1 MWWFG
6 MACASSL
13 CLSPFL
19 ALENDTLVAT
29 ACLSLERGGG
39 DFWESYE
46 ASDEDLILRARRDD
60 GGSAF
65 ESLLHR
71 YEHDL
76 FRYLR
81 RYLGNAE
88 MAEDVFQLTF
98 LQVHLKRES
107 FEDGRRFRPWL
118 YAIATNQAIDA
129 QRRNRRHRMVS
140 LDHPLGHDA
149 DSGSLRQLIAGDG
162 AAADDASED
171 REAAE
176 WVRAAVDALPAPQK
190 AVLLLVYH
198 QGLKYR
204 EAADAIG
211 LPVGTVKSRLHAAI
225 RSLTRSWQ
233 HRPTPAR

>member
-1 MWWFG
+1 M
-6 MACASSL
+6 
-13 CLSPFL
+13 
-19 ALENDTLVAT
+19 VAT
-29 ACLSLERGGG
+29 ACLPVDHCGG
-39 DFWESYE
+39 DIWGSDE
-46 ASDEDLILRARRDD
+46 ASDEDLILRTRRGD
-60 GGSAF
+60 GASAF

-81 RYLGNAE
+81 RNLGSAE
-88 MAEDVFQLTF
+88 LAEDVFQLTF

-140 LDHPLGHDA
+140 LDQPLGHDA
-149 DSGSLRQLIAGDG
+149 DAGSLRQLIAGDDV
-162 AAADDASED
+162 AAEASDD

-176 WVRAAVDALPAPQK
+176 WVREAVDALPSPQK

-198 QGLKYR
+198 EGLKYR
-204 EAADAIG
+204 EAADTLG

-233 HRPTPAR
+233 KRLTPAGN

>member
-1 MWWFG
+1 M
-6 MACASSL
+6 
-13 CLSPFL
+13 
-19 ALENDTLVAT
+19 VAT
-29 ACLSLERGGG
+29 ACLPLERCGGMIG
-39 DFWESYE
+39 GSGE
-46 ASDEDLILRARRDD
+46 ASDEDLILRARRGD
-60 GGSAF
+60 GASAF
-65 ESLLHR
+65 ESLVHR
-71 YEHDL
+71 YERDL
-76 FRYLR
+76 FAYLR

-98 LQVHLKRES
+98 LQVHLKREC

-140 LDHPLGHDA
+140 LDQPLGHHADA
-149 DSGSLRQLIAGDG
+149 GSLRQLIAGDDV
-162 AAADDASED
+162 AAEASDD

-176 WVRAAVDALPAPQK
+176 WVREAVDALPSPQK

-198 QGLKYR
+198 EGLKYR
-204 EAADAIG
+204 EAADTLG

-233 HRPTPAR
+233 KRLTPASN

>member
-1 MWWFG
+1 M
-6 MACASSL
+6 
-13 CLSPFL
+13 
-19 ALENDTLVAT
+19 VAT
-29 ACLSLERGGG
+29 ACLPVDRCGG
-39 DFWESYE
+39 DIWGSDEV
-46 ASDEDLILRARRDD
+46 SDEDLILRARRGD
-60 GGSAF
+60 GASAF

-140 LDHPLGHDA
+140 LDQPLGHDA

-162 AAADDASED
+162 ADAASED

-233 HRPTPAR
+233 NRPTPAR

>member
-1 MWWFG
+1 MPQP
-6 MACASSL
+6 L
-13 CLSPFL
+13 L
-19 ALENDTLVAT
+19 ALENDTMVAT
-29 ACLSLERGGG
+29 ACLPLERCGG
-39 DFWESYE
+39 DIWGSDE

-140 LDHPLGHDA
+140 LDHPLGRDA
-149 DSGSLRQLIAGDG
+149 DSSGLWQAIAGDET
-162 AAADDASED
+162 AADDASED

-233 HRPTPAR
+233 NRPTPAR

>member
-1 MWWFG
+1 M
-6 MACASSL
+6 
-13 CLSPFL
+13 
-19 ALENDTLVAT
+19 VAT
-29 ACLSLERGGG
+29 ACLPVDRCGGEIWG
-39 DFWESYE
+39 ADE
-46 ASDEDLILRARRDD
+46 ASDEDLILRARRGD
-60 GGSAF
+60 GASAF
-65 ESLLHR
+65 ESLVHR
-71 YEHDL
+71 YERDL
-76 FRYLR
+76 FSYLR
-81 RYLGNAE
+81 RYLGSVE

-98 LQVHLKRES
+98 LQVHLKREC

-140 LDHPLGHDA
+140 LDQPLGHDGDA
-149 DSGSLRQLIAGDG
+149 GTLRQLIAGDD
-162 AAADDASED
+162 AAADNASHD

-176 WVRAAVDALPAPQK
+176 WVREAVEALPTPQK

-204 EAADAIG
+204 EAADTLG

-233 HRPTPAR
+233 DRLTPAGAP

>member
-1 MWWFG
+1 M
-6 MACASSL
+6 
-13 CLSPFL
+13 
-19 ALENDTLVAT
+19 VAT
-29 ACLSLERGGG
+29 ACLPVKRRERDAWGG
-39 DFWESYE
+39 DE
-46 ASDEDLILRARRDD
+46 ATDEELILRARCGD
-60 GGSAF
+60 GASAF

-140 LDHPLGHDA
+140 LDHPLGNDA
-149 DSGSLRQLIAGDG
+149 DSDSLRQLIAGDG
-162 AAADDASED
+162 AAADGISED
-171 REAAE
+171 REAAD
-176 WVRAAVDALPAPQK
+176 WVRTAVEALPAPQK
-190 AVLLLVYH
+190 AALMLVYH

-204 EAADAIG
+204 EAAEVLG
-211 LPVGTVKSRLHAAI
+211 LPVGTVKSRLNGAI
-225 RSLTRSWQ
+225 RRLTQSWQ
-233 HRPTPAR
+233 RRQTPGDTTE

>member
-1 MWWFG
+1 M
-6 MACASSL
+6 
-13 CLSPFL
+13 
-19 ALENDTLVAT
+19 VAT
-29 ACLSLERGGG
+29 ACLPNDRRYGEIWG
-39 DFWESYE
+39 DNE
-46 ASDEDLILRARRDD
+46 ASDEELLLRTRCGD
-60 GGSAF
+60 GAGAF
-65 ESLLHR
+65 ESLVHR

-81 RYLGNAE
+81 RYLGNVE

-129 QRRNRRHRMVS
+129 QRRDRRHRMVS
-140 LDHPLGHDA
+140 LDQPLGHNA
-149 DSGSLRQLIAGDG
+149 DSGTLRHLIAGDG
-162 AAADDASED
+162 AAADDTSED

-176 WVRAAVDALPAPQK
+176 WVRAAVDALPVPQK
-190 AVLLLVYH
+190 TVLMLVYH

-204 EAADAIG
+204 QAADALG

-225 RSLTRSWQ
+225 RRLTQSLALRQMPVGTSE
-233 HRPTPAR
+233 

>member
-1 MWWFG
+1 M
-6 MACASSL
+6 
-13 CLSPFL
+13 
-19 ALENDTLVAT
+19 VAT
-29 ACLSLERGGG
+29 ACLPVDHCGG
-39 DFWESYE
+39 DIWGSDE
-46 ASDEDLILRARRDD
+46 ASDEDLILRTRRGD
-60 GGSAF
+60 GASAF

-81 RYLGNAE
+81 RYLGSAE
-88 MAEDVFQLTF
+88 LAEDVFQLTF

-140 LDHPLGHDA
+140 LDQPLGHDA
-149 DSGSLRQLIAGDG
+149 DAGSLRQLIAGDDV
-162 AAADDASED
+162 AAEASDD

-176 WVRAAVDALPAPQK
+176 WVREAVDALPSPQK

-198 QGLKYR
+198 EGLKYR
-204 EAADAIG
+204 EAADTLG

-233 HRPTPAR
+233 KRLTPAGN

>member
-1 MWWFG
+1 M
-6 MACASSL
+6 
-13 CLSPFL
+13 
-19 ALENDTLVAT
+19 VAT
-29 ACLSLERGGG
+29 ACLPLDRCDGMIGGSG
-39 DFWESYE
+39 E
-46 ASDEDLILRARRDD
+46 ASDEDLILRARRGD
-60 GGSAF
+60 GASAF
-65 ESLLHR
+65 ESLVHR
-71 YEHDL
+71 YERDL
-76 FRYLR
+76 FAYLR

-98 LQVHLKRES
+98 LQVHLKREC

-140 LDHPLGHDA
+140 LDQPLGHNADA
-149 DSGSLRQLIAGDG
+149 GSLRQLIAGD
-162 AAADDASED
+162 DAVAEEASHD

-176 WVRAAVDALPAPQK
+176 WVREAVNALPSPQK

-198 QGLKYR
+198 EGLKYR
-204 EAADAIG
+204 EAADTLG

-233 HRPTPAR
+233 DRLTPAG

>member
-1 MWWFG
+1 M
-6 MACASSL
+6 
-13 CLSPFL
+13 
-19 ALENDTLVAT
+19 VAT
-29 ACLSLERGGG
+29 VCLPIDRRHGEIWG
-39 DFWESYE
+39 DAA
-46 ASDEDLILRARRDD
+46 ASDEELLLRTRCGD
-60 GGSAF
+60 GASAF
-65 ESLLHR
+65 ESLVHR
-71 YEHDL
+71 YERDL
-76 FRYLR
+76 FSYLR
-81 RYLGNAE
+81 RYLGSVE

-98 LQVHLKRES
+98 LQVHLKREG

-149 DSGSLRQLIAGDG
+149 DAGTLRQLIAGDG

-176 WVRAAVDALPAPQK
+176 WVRAAVDALPSPQK

-204 EAADAIG
+204 QAADALG

-233 HRPTPAR
+233 FQQTPADRSE

>member
-1 MWWFG
+1 M
-6 MACASSL
+6 
-13 CLSPFL
+13 
-19 ALENDTLVAT
+19 VAT
-29 ACLSLERGGG
+29 ACLPTDRCHGEIWG
-39 DFWESYE
+39 DDD
-46 ASDEDLILRARRDD
+46 ASDEELIVRARCGD
-60 GGSAF
+60 GASAF

-140 LDHPLGHDA
+140 LDHPLGNDA
-149 DSGSLRQLIAGDG
+149 DSATLRHLIAGDG
-162 AAADDASED
+162 ASADDASED
-171 REAAE
+171 REAAD
-176 WVRAAVDALPAPQK
+176 WVRSAVDALPAPQK
-190 AVLLLVYH
+190 TVLMLVYH

-204 EAADAIG
+204 EAAEVLG
-211 LPVGTVKSRLHAAI
+211 LPVGTVKSRLNGAI
-225 RSLTRSWQ
+225 RRLTQSLRE
-233 HRPTPAR
+233 RGIR

>member
-1 MWWFG
+1 M
-6 MACASSL
+6 
-13 CLSPFL
+13 
-19 ALENDTLVAT
+19 VAT
-29 ACLSLERGGG
+29 ACLPVDRCGG
-39 DFWESYE
+39 DIWGSDE
-46 ASDEDLILRARRDD
+46 ASDEDLILRARRGD
-60 GGSAF
+60 GASAF
-65 ESLLHR
+65 ESLVHR

-98 LQVHLKRES
+98 LQVHLKREC

-149 DSGSLRQLIAGDG
+149 DSGTLRQLIADDG
-162 AAADDASED
+162 TAADDASED
-171 REAAE
+171 REAAD

-204 EAADAIG
+204 QAADALG

-233 HRPTPAR
+233 LQQTPGV

>member
-1 MWWFG
+1 M
-6 MACASSL
+6 
-13 CLSPFL
+13 
-19 ALENDTLVAT
+19 VAT
-29 ACLSLERGGG
+29 ACLPLERGSG
-39 DFWESYE
+39 DTWGADE
-46 ASDEDLILRARRDD
+46 ASDEDLILRARRGD

-81 RYLGNAE
+81 RYLGSAE

-98 LQVHLKRES
+98 LQVHLKRDC

-140 LDHPLGHDA
+140 LDHPIGHDA
-149 DSGSLRQLIAGDG
+149 DSGSLRQVIAGDDDS
-162 AAADDASED
+162 ADSPSEG

-204 EAADAIG
+204 EAADSLG

-233 HRPTPAR
+233 LQQTPAG

>member
-1 MWWFG
+1 M
-6 MACASSL
+6 
-13 CLSPFL
+13 
-19 ALENDTLVAT
+19 VAT
-29 ACLSLERGGG
+29 ACRPVDRCGG
-39 DFWESYE
+39 DIWVSDEV
-46 ASDEDLILRARRDD
+46 SDEDLILRARRGD
-60 GGSAF
+60 GASAF

-140 LDHPLGHDA
+140 LDQPLGHNA

-162 AAADDASED
+162 AAADDASDD

-176 WVRAAVDALPAPQK
+176 WVRKAVEALPSPQK

-204 EAADAIG
+204 EAADSLG

-233 HRPTPAR
+233 GRLTPGGTSE

>member
-1 MWWFG
+1 M
-6 MACASSL
+6 
-13 CLSPFL
+13 
-19 ALENDTLVAT
+19 VAT
-29 ACLSLERGGG
+29 ACPPVDRCGG
-39 DFWESYE
+39 DIWGSED
-46 ASDEDLILRARRDD
+46 ATDEELILQARYGD
-60 GGSAF
+60 GVSAF
-65 ESLLHR
+65 ESLVHR

-98 LQVHLKRES
+98 LQVHLKREC

-149 DSGSLRQLIAGDG
+149 DSGSLRQLISGDG

-190 AVLLLVYH
+190 TVLMLVYH

-204 EAADAIG
+204 EAAEVLG
-211 LPVGTVKSRLHAAI
+211 LPVGTVKSRLSGAI
-225 RSLTRSWQ
+225 RRLSRSWQ
-233 HRPTPAR
+233 LRQMPAGTSE